1 MVSLAML
8 LAVARAGGTCGLLLL
23 DEVDAALDEV
33 NQARVSA
40 LLRQLAHDRA
50 SACQVLCVT
59 HNASFQGSCD
69 GFVRVTK
76 SASGHSVPADAPQQ
90 QEAAPPAAG
99 GGEAGRRGAKQEK
112 GPAGAA
118 ARAGLLGENVAVGGA
133 RKAKHVRFSVGG

>member
-69 GFVRVTK
+69 GLVRVTK
-76 SASGHSVPADAPQQ
+76 SASGHSVPADAQQQ

-99 GGEAGRRGAKQEK
+99 GGEAGRRGAKQGK
-112 GPAGAA
+112 GPGAA
-118 ARAGLLGENVAVGGA
+118 ARAGLVGEKVAVGGA
-133 RKAKHVRFSVGG
+133 RKAKRVRFSVGG